1 MWYCAHTERPIPSR
15 SEKKRGEFIT
25 KFSMV
30 LVVEIKD
37 PSGAIVAS
45 HEGNISGEGDVA
57 RIVGEAVA
65 KFRNENPDVPLMV
78 LADQAG
84 PTISIRH
91 YFKQN

>member
-1 MWYCAHTERPIPSR
+1 MTN
-15 SEKKRGEFIT
+15 
-25 KFSMV
+25 FSMV

-45 HEGNISGEGDVA
+45 HEGIISGEGDVA
-57 RIVGEAVA
+57 RIVGEAVT
-65 KFRNENPDVPLMV
+65 KFRKENPTVPLMV

-84 PTISIRH
+84 PTIFIRH

>member
-1 MWYCAHTERPIPSR
+1 MSN
-15 SEKKRGEFIT
+15 
-25 KFSMV
+25 FSMV

-57 RIVGEAVA
+57 RIVGEAVK
-65 KFRNENPDVPLMV
+65 KFRIENPAVPLMV
-78 LADQAG
+78 AAEQAG